1 MKNYLV
7 GSVRPSIKI
16 WQPWHGNGD
25 VHNQEAQIN
34 PYLDMYEISRRS
46 ARIFLQGPFEE
57 VFYQAPVLDARLFQ
71 IAQWYLIKE
80 LWFKEP
86 CNILVM
92 GADTMFV
99 KPTEIFGQFNE
110 MRLFNHS
117 DPKSHPL
124 FLHNFNDD
132 IRYYPATMDPAVW
145 ELGERHMADWWNS
158 DEADWACGQHIH
170 NHMLWSQ
177 GLGVDQLLRPELAW
191 QVMSA
196 GAEEGAQFNGCSFA
210 DARVLHFHGSRGSGD
225 RLQLMQLLAQNL
237 GI

>member
-16 WQPWHGNGD
+16 WQPWFGKGD
-25 VHNQEAQIN
+25 NTHQAEQLKSYNK
-34 PYLDMYEISRRS
+34 MYEISRRS
-46 ARIFLQGPFEE
+46 ARKFLQGPFEE
-57 VFYQAPVLDARLFQ
+57 VFYCAPVLDARLFQ
-71 IAQWYLIKE
+71 IAQWYMIKE

-117 DPKSHPL
+117 DPKNHPL
-124 FLHNFNDD
+124 FLNNLNDD
-132 IRYYPATMDPAVW
+132 IRYYPATMDKAVW
-145 ELGERHMADWWNS
+145 DLGERHMADWWNS
-158 DEADWACGQHIH
+158 NEAEWACGQHIH
-170 NHMLWSQ
+170 NHMVWSQ
-177 GLGVDQLLRPELAW
+177 GLTIDQLLMPRLAW
-191 QVMSA
+191 QVMGPGPEA
-196 GAEEGAQFNGCSFA
+196 GEKFNGCNISEA
-210 DARVLHFHGSRGSGD
+210 QVLHFHGSRGPND
-225 RLQLMQLLAQNL
+225 RVQVMQSIAQNL